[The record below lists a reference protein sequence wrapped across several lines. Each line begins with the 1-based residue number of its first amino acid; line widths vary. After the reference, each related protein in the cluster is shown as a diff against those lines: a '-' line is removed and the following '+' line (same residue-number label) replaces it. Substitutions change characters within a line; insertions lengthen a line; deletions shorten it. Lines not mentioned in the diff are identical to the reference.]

1 MVREAQKAGL
11 DFDDEKLEAL
21 HCCLEEA
28 DTAALQNRPIVPTI
42 EVSSALHMLLSGRAL
57 ISHLPRADQSWLS

>member
-28 DTAALQNRPIVPTI
+28 DTTALQNQPIVPTI
-42 EVSSALHMLLSGRAL
+42 EVSLALHMLLIDRAL
-57 ISHLPRADQSWLS
+57 TSHLPCADQP